1 MSHRTTRLKRIIN
14 YQKKKN
20 CIRQAS
26 YFEKVTNQKV
36 QRRENST
43 KIFLSK
49 VLDSGTVPELKISS
63 KNSKYITAPHRFERL
78 TTKEDYF

>member
-1 MSHRTTRLKRIIN
+1 MSHKTTRLQIIIN
-14 YQKKKN
+14 YQKKIR
-20 CIRQAS
+20 IRQAS

>member
-1 MSHRTTRLKRIIN
+1 MSHKTTRLKIIIN
-14 YQKKKN
+14 YQKKN

-43 KIFLSK
+43 KIFLLK
-49 VLDSGTVPELKISS
+49 VLDSGTVPELKISG

-78 TTKEDYF
+78 TTREDYF

>member
-1 MSHRTTRLKRIIN
+1 MSHKTTRLKRIIN
-14 YQKKKN
+14 YQKKKK

-63 KNSKYITAPHRFERL
+63 KNSKYIIAPHRFERL